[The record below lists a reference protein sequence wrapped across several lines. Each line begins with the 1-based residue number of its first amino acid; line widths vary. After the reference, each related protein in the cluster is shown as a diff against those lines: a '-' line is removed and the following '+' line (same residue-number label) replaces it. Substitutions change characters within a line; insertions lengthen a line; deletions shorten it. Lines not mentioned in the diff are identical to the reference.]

1 MKTFEKFFYGKLI
14 AILKKSLISGQAT
27 LEYFVLLA
35 LMLSIALVSTSSFLP
50 KMRGIIQGDST
61 QVGYSKQVA
70 NKIINPNDLI
80 NSDIDL
86 PPAPTPIP
94 EDIPITPSPDPGI
107 LPGIISGIVN
117 FPSLEIDCPG
127 LVYYNDAMAGG
138 DTHLNGPLQL
148 ASGDGTIIKYDSSFE
163 TTEDM
168 PNKLWQ
174 IKMMDLKPSDGS
186 SDLDI
191 LVKYGGDNCENG
203 PPTKADYDRIK
214 NDPDFEDGTNG
225 FYASNM
231 TPGSGSNK
239 TVQVHLNLP
248 AGSTGCIYV
257 MIVNAG
263 TGKKKDKVGV
273 EIEEAI
279 TNDNSA
285 IYNPNTNTC
294 FKKK

>member
-1 MKTFEKFFYGKLI
+1 MKSWENFFYGKLI
-14 AILKKSLISGQAT
+14 AILKKSLIRGQAT
-27 LEYFVLLA
+27 LEYFILLA
-35 LMLSIALVSTSSFLP
+35 LMLGIALVSTSSFLP
-50 KMRGIIQGDST
+50 KMRGIIQGDNT

-80 NSDIDL
+80 NSPIDL

-94 EDIPITPSPDPGI
+94 DDIPVTPPSDPVI
-107 LPGIISGIVN
+107 PPEIPPVVVN
-117 FPSLEIDCPG
+117 FPTLEIDCPG
-127 LVYYNDAMAGG
+127 LVYYNDKMAGG
-138 DTHLNGPLQL
+138 DAHLNGPLQL
-148 ASGDGTIIKYDSSFE
+148 ASGDGTIIKYNSSFL
-163 TTEDM
+163 TTEEM

-191 LVKYGGDNCENG
+191 LVKYGGDNCEYG
-203 PPTKADYDRIK
+203 PPTKEDYERIK

-239 TVQVHLNLP
+239 TVQVHLNMP
-248 AGSTGCIYV
+248 PGSSGCIYV

-263 TGKKKDKVGV
+263 TNKKKDKVGV

-279 TNDNSA
+279 TNKNSA
-285 IYNPNTNTC
+285 IYNPYANTC